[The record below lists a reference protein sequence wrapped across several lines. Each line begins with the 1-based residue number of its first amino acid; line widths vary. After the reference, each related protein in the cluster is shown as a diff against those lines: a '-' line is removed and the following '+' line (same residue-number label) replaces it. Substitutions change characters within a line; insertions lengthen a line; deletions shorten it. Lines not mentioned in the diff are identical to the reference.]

1 MNPPKS
7 IYAFLL
13 YLVLFFG
20 CAGGEGYKRKLAAVR
35 PNMSKDELMLIMK
48 EPGEVKAS
56 AVGKDGKLTELWEYT
71 ITVDMVEGETVRF
84 YFHFVDDRLV
94 KWGKR

>member
-1 MNPPKS
+1 MNSQKS
-7 IYAFLL
+7 IYGFLL
-13 YLVLFFG
+13 SLALIFG
-20 CAGGEGYKRKLAAVR
+20 CVGGEGYKSKLVAVR

-48 EPGEVKAS
+48 EPGEVKS
-56 AVGKDGKLTELWEYT
+56 SSLGKRGTLTELWEYT
-71 ITVDMVEGETVRF
+71 VTSDIIEGTTVRY